1 MNYTYSIY
9 YKYNLPLTPR
19 SITCYIHPI
28 HLISNI
34 WKDPNTNR
42 VLHAN
47 IVNNC
52 TIIIRSLPYQAC
64 IKHWFI
70 YTISNDYRHTWYFEF
85 GQVWGRGWGKLVNS
99 SIHGNRSP
107 HITDSINQLHT
118 KQRHITSMFISV
130 RKNWTV
136 LLLLIQVHNLMFGK
150 PFKSFWV

>member
-1 MNYTYSIY
+1 MYKFFFQISIHTISQYNVHTSISKIHINYTYSIY

-118 KQRHITSMFISV
+118 KQRP
-130 RKNWTV
+130 
-136 LLLLIQVHNLMFGK
+136 LQVCL
-150 PFKSFWV
+150 

>member
-1 MNYTYSIY
+1 MYKFFFKISIHTISQYNVHTSISKIRINYTYSIY

-118 KQRHITSMFISV
+118 KQRP
-130 RKNWTV
+130 
-136 LLLLIQVHNLMFGK
+136 LQVCL
-150 PFKSFWV
+150 